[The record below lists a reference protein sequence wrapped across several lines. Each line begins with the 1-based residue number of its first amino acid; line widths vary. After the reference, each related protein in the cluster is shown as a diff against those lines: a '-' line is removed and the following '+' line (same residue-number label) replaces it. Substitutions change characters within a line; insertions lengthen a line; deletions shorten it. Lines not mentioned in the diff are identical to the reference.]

1 MIFLDYQ
8 MSNFDTSSLLA
19 AGLALVAIPRGRK
32 GPTDFE
38 WNHQSN
44 VVTDQKKLHLLEG
57 KNIGIAHVYCK
68 PTPTGALDIDH
79 YHHAMAWLAT
89 HGIDLNALLAAKDS
103 VVIHSGKELSL
114 KLLFRLPIDCKPLE
128 SKKILGPDSK
138 SALEFRCA
146 TKDGKT
152 VQDVLPPSIH
162 PDGHQYR
169 WIGNGNPLHIP
180 EIPNELLDLWKLL
193 ISNGSRVA
201 LRRPA
206 SSACTHKLQ
215 ESPRQV
221 ATITDALNYITADCS
236 YEVWRNVVWAIL
248 STRWLCAEDIA
259 LKWSQTAPERFDS
272 ESFWLVANSF
282 IPDLSD
288 GISVGTIYHHARL
301 GGWNV

>member
-1 MIFLDYQ
+1 MEISDLIQSGMALVPIPLGFKGPKTQNWNHPDNCVINSSQ
-8 MSNFDTSSLLA
+8 ANSLL
-19 AGLALVAIPRGRK
+19 GL
-32 GPTDFE
+32 
-38 WNHQSN
+38 
-44 VVTDQKKLHLLEG
+44 
-57 KNIGIAHVYCK
+57 NIGIAHAYCK
-68 PTPTGALDIDH
+68 PTPTGALDVDN
-79 YHHAMAWLAT
+79 YRHAIAWLAT
-89 HGIDLNALLAAKDS
+89 YDIDLNALLLANDS
-103 VVIHSGKELSL
+103 VVIHSGKEFSL
-114 KLLFRLPIDCKPLE
+114 KLLYRLPIDCKPLE
-128 SKKILGPDSK
+128 SKKIVGPDGK
-138 SALEFRCA
+138 AALEFRCA
-146 TKDGKT
+146 TKEGKT

-180 EIPNELLDLWKLL
+180 EIPNELLDLWELL

-206 SSACTHKLQ
+206 SSACTYKLP

-248 STRWLCAEDIA
+248 STGWLCAEDIA
-259 LKWSQTAPERFDS
+259 LNWSQTAPERFDW